1 MPANQPDTDTSSW
14 DRIDEHRMAHLD
26 DQGLIG
32 YAAVVV
38 VTGDGEE
45 RLVLC
50 WRDGL
55 NTSATYWPI
64 DWRLDAPHELVG
76 RLPKPYAP
84 ICGRRATSSGRPCR
98 VRVPMYGDSCARHAA
113 IESEAHA

>member
-1 MPANQPDTDTSSW
+1 MPANQPDIDTTDF

-26 DQGLIG
+26 DVGLIG
-32 YAAVVV
+32 YSATVAI
-38 VTGDGEE
+38 TPSGEE

-55 NTSATYWPI
+55 NRPGVYWPN
-64 DWRLDAPHELVG
+64 DWRLIAPHELVG

-84 ICGRRATSSGRPCR
+84 TCGRRAASSGKPCR
-98 VRVPMYGDSCARHAA
+98 VRVPMWGDACATHAC
-113 IESEAHA
+113 IESHA

>member
-1 MPANQPDTDTSSW
+1 MSINQPDTDTF
-14 DRIDEHRMAHLD
+14 DRIDEHRMARLD
-26 DQGLIG
+26 DEGLIG
-32 YAAVVV
+32 YAAVVAI
-38 VTGDGEE
+38 TSDGEE

-64 DWRLDAPHELVG
+64 DWRQRAPHELTG

-84 ICGRRATSSGRPCR
+84 TCGRTATSSGRPCR
-98 VRVPMYGDSCARHAA
+98 VRVPMWGDPCPRHAA
-113 IESEAHA
+113 IDSERSQPV